1 MTEYLGAGSREALGL
16 ASPVGRAIPLVFRTG
31 SGFTKTGSSFGLLV
45 GTLTGA
51 CKLVADT
58 RAEPKGPEKR
68 VVLQNHKTIQ
78 RFKKSF
84 SNHENYWGFISHSK
98 IQVKYEIEK

>member
-51 CKLVADT
+51 RKLVADT
-58 RAEPKGPEKR
+58 RAEPKGPKKR
-68 VVLQNHKTIQ
+68 FF
-78 RFKKSF
+78 FKIIK
-84 SNHENYWGFISHSK
+84 
-98 IQVKYEIEK
+98 